1 MGRRGAAWLVA
12 AAAISFAAGVARAD
26 PVVTPIEEG
35 IRQQS
40 CDALAASTVGVPQDT
55 SADQSTGVLG
65 ALPVAPRGLLP
76 PQIYLRTK
84 RDTFNR
90 RYFFATRGGSIYVQ
104 QRTGTDHRWHALILP
119 PCFAGRVSSISVDDD
134 EMIALDGSRRIFT
147 MDNALKDASL
157 FNWTS
162 RWGTPFWTGF
172 GYSLPSGIIAWS
184 WSVVSPSE
192 DSNWTDPAGNLHAI
206 GSGKVSHI
214 WALRTGGRR
223 LSFWDPWLPLDE
235 SYQMCGPYRGR
246 FRAVNL
252 SASGSTIFVIG
263 PRGDLFT
270 RVYDFDLSGH
280 DRFFFHYSY
289 ANQRG
294 KGSSAPIQLP
304 PAAWVHQPKVPGR
317 ITSVISIHKVGRNV
331 VHRIIR
337 VAGLDRARHTGYWQK
352 DIVSLRAGSWR
363 FHRTGLP
370 LRGRLIG
377 NPRRDTPRRGLGR
390 AADIR
395 FAGRVSGARVE
406 VLNFNT
412 YCSPARLRV
421 HPRGGRAFVLV
432 LHNVDGLRQQTRS
445 SGLDDVPR
453 EQYGDIEVPRRLLHR
468 AFVKRVLGGRRYS
481 DVTLEVTRGRLQIQ
495 ELGWTLQRV
504 RRRSGGHH
512 R

>member
-1 MGRRGAAWLVA
+1 
-12 AAAISFAAGVARAD
+12 
-26 PVVTPIEEG
+26 
-35 IRQQS
+35 
-40 CDALAASTVGVPQDT
+40 
-55 SADQSTGVLG
+55 
-65 ALPVAPRGLLP
+65 
-76 PQIYLRTK
+76 
-84 RDTFNR
+84 
-90 RYFFATRGGSIYVQ
+90 
-104 QRTGTDHRWHALILP
+104 
-119 PCFAGRVSSISVDDD
+119 
-134 EMIALDGSRRIFT
+134 
-147 MDNALKDASL
+147 
-157 FNWTS
+157 
-162 RWGTPFWTGF
+162 
-172 GYSLPSGIIAWS
+172 
-184 WSVVSPSE
+184 
-192 DSNWTDPAGNLHAI
+192 
-206 GSGKVSHI
+206 
-214 WALRTGGRR
+214 
-223 LSFWDPWLPLDE
+223 
-235 SYQMCGPYRGR
+235 
-246 FRAVNL
+246 L

-317 ITSVISIHKVGRNV
+317 ITSVISIHEVGRNV
-331 VHRIIR
+331 VHRIMR
-337 VAGLDRARHTGYWQK
+337 VEGLDRAGHSGYWQK

-377 NPRRDTPRRGLGR
+377 NPRRDTSRRGLGR